1 MSYRHDSE
9 ISDCAYG
16 CTYSK
21 TNTVESNFES
31 FVQELEIEF
40 NKRKIQAVWAV
51 SNCKSK
57 RIKYALELSQVFP
70 VKVLGRCA
78 HHFSRQES
86 SEPFLV
92 QMYKKTIGL
101 FKSDEC
107 GRESEC
113 ERELF
118 DRSQFYLSF
127 ESRNCSDYITE
138 KFWRVLRTGMIPVVL
153 QPSKAAYARVAPPDS
168 FIHAEDFDFDMVKLA
183 VYLNKVSTVFETY
196 IRHHKW
202 KLDYDVV
209 YAAAQTEKR
218 RMCELCI
225 KMNQETNKVYYTDV
239 PKWFDSECHN

>member
-16 CTYSK
+16 CAYSK

-92 QMYKKTIGL
+92 QMYKKSIGL
-101 FKSDEC
+101 FKSDAC

-138 KFWRVLRTGMIPVVL
+138 KFWRILRYKNCFYLKIYWL
-153 QPSKAAYARVAPPDS
+153 CFLKIEILSKKFTRSCYW
-168 FIHAEDFDFDMVKLA
+168 IL
-183 VYLNKVSTVFETY
+183 L
-196 IRHHKW
+196 
-202 KLDYDVV
+202 L
-209 YAAAQTEKR
+209 KR
-218 RMCELCI
+218 FKFVNCS
-225 KMNQETNKVYYTDV
+225 V
-239 PKWFDSECHN
+239 